1 MLRQDRGHNGAKGN
15 PDANPEAASLAAL
28 ALGESLV
35 YMMVEEGLMDKDTVQ
50 DALEDAID
58 SQRLLGERGGSGAHE
73 VASRLLERIMDA
85 LEFTDPHNAP
95 DRG

>member
-1 MLRQDRGHNGAKGN
+1 MLRQDRGHKGAKGN
-15 PDANPEAASLAAL
+15 SDANPEAVSLAAL

-58 SQRLLGERGGSGAHE
+58 TQRQLSESGGSGAHE

-85 LEFTDPHNAP
+85 LEFADAHDPK